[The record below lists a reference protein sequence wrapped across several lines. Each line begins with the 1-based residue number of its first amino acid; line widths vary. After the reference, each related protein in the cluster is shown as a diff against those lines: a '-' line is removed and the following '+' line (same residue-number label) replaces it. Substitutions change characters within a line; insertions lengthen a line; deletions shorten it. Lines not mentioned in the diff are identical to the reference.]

1 MAGEYQHART
11 LCELRNERQAIF
23 TREVNVKHHYVGA
36 QPDCD
41 FLCFCTVG
49 SSDDIAQCQR
59 CTRNEPPQSFAHCHL
74 VIHHEYPDR

>member
-1 MAGEYQHART
+1 MFFDKGVCAEPGCVFSRGRVTMAGEYQHART

-49 SSDDIAQCQR
+49 SSDDIAQC
-59 CTRNEPPQSFAHCHL
+59 
-74 VIHHEYPDR
+74 